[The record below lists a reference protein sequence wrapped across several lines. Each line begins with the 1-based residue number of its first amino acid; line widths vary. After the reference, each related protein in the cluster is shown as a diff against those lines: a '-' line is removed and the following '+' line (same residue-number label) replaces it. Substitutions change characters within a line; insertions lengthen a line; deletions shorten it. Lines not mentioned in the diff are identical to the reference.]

1 MSSSLFSTFASMM
14 QLYLIKVSP
23 CIQTGQPA
31 PPGSEADIPFRVA
44 RTKSRNL
51 PVYLD
56 YKNGRTR
63 VLTLIRKIDGNV
75 VVSLI
80 PSVTVYK
87 QQTLREEHLGTKGT
101 SLGSGAPLLV

>member
-1 MSSSLFSTFASMM
+1 MM
-14 QLYLIKVSP
+14 QLNISH
-23 CIQTGQPA
+23 CIQTGRPA
-31 PPGSEADIPFRVA
+31 PPGSKADIPFRVA

-75 VVSLI
+75 VVSHI
-80 PSVTVYK
+80 ASYPVF
-87 QQTLREEHLGTKGT
+87 TLEPRAHHWD
-101 SLGSGAPLLV
+101 LVHAHVSTMLSEQF

>member
-1 MSSSLFSTFASMM
+1 MM
-14 QLYLIKVSP
+14 QLYVTNISH

-31 PPGSEADIPFRVA
+31 PPGSKADIPFRVA

-75 VVSLI
+75 VVSHI
-80 PSVTVYK
+80 ASYPVF
-87 QQTLREEHLGTKGT
+87 TLEPRAHHWD
-101 SLGSGAPLLV
+101 LVHAHVSTMLSEQF

>member
-1 MSSSLFSTFASMM
+1 MM
-14 QLYLIKVSP
+14 QLYVINVSHCIKK
-23 CIQTGQPA
+23 GQPA
-31 PPGSEADIPFRVA
+31 PPGCKADIPFRVA

-75 VVSLI
+75 VVSHVASYPVFTLELRARQGVWCTLVDTMLGKQFLDW
-80 PSVTVYK
+80 SV
-87 QQTLREEHLGTKGT
+87 
-101 SLGSGAPLLV
+101 